1 MFICGEPLSGN
12 IGHLSVKVCKV
23 ATELC
28 KVFGII
34 PSQTE
39 LAGNLMCLRQGQL
52 SVTHYTTDF
61 RNWASQS
68 GWNLAAQ
75 IDTIMHRLLDYINW
89 YHTRFHL
96 HSTTLWS

>member
-1 MFICGEPLSGN
+1 MFICVEPLSGN

-23 ATELC
+23 AAELC

-52 SVTHYTTDF
+52 SVTHYT
-61 RNWASQS
+61 
-68 GWNLAAQ
+68 NLAAQ
-75 IDTIMHRLLDYINW
+75 IDTIMHRLLDYIKDELVSHKVPSSLNDLVELAI
-89 YHTRFHL
+89 YIDL
-96 HSTTLWS
+96 